1 MWTLAARRS
10 APVAA
15 AAALSLAQ
23 LRMDPPAGNRTGNR
37 TGRTQCE
44 QVAAP
49 PPPPAATGPATGP
62 AIGPATGPAVAVP
75 TSDKAT
81 AVAPPVVAGMQADA
95 PGDYFNL
102 FPRRQLW
109 QPLVDY
115 PLWCVKNGS
124 LNAPTRALSSYPTC
138 VLLFFILYGNA
149 RLIILHRDVKW
160 DGRHP
165 PATGDETA
173 DKTKLREIRSRGV
186 TRHIICI
193 RHGQYDETFKVGA
206 VCRVCLRVSCRVV
219 DVGLCVMEAAYAT
232 DYGSTRVVDSLER
245 PLPP

>member
-1 MWTLAARRS
+1 
-10 APVAA
+10 
-15 AAALSLAQ
+15 LAQ
-23 LRMDPPAGNRTGNR
+23 LRIDPPAGNRTGNR
-37 TGRTQCE
+37 TQCE
-44 QVAAP
+44 QVAPP
-49 PPPPAATGPATGP
+49 PPPPAV
-62 AIGPATGPAVAVP
+62 TGPAVAAP

-81 AVAPPVVAGMQADA
+81 DVAPPPVAGMQADA

-124 LNAPTRALSSYPTC
+124 LNTPTRALSSHPTC
-138 VLLFFILYGNA
+138 VLLFLILYGNA

-173 DKTKLREIRSRGV
+173 DKTKLREIRSKGV

-206 VCRVCLRVSCRVV
+206 VCRVFAGVVSWTLV
-219 DVGLCVMEAAYAT
+219 CV
-232 DYGSTRVVDSLER
+232 S
-245 PLPP
+245 